1 LYIDAQRR
9 EQLKAMDAE
18 EAAVL
23 VYSEEEEAWDSGLF
37 ACFSD
42 LDSFG
47 FCVMSC
53 FCPGIAY
60 GINYDTVAGGGAL
73 SPCVLHTV
81 LDVCFMTDAFHSFNV
96 LNVYAPLPPIGCC
109 LRYTHRRVAAN
120 GRERPAVSMLKETF
134 CWACSLT
141 QVHKDFLINTEE
153 KKKTIV
159 SSSEVLGTLDLLNGM
174 NQPR

>member
-1 LYIDAQRR
+1 
-9 EQLKAMDAE
+9 MDAE
-18 EAAVL
+18 L
-23 VYSEEEEAWDSGLF
+23 VYSEEEEAGKKAWDSGLF
-37 ACFSD
+37 ACCSD
-42 LDSFG
+42 RYSFG

-53 FCPGIAY
+53 ICPAIAY
-60 GINYDTVAGGGAL
+60 GINYDTVSVGGPYA
-73 SPCVLHTV
+73 PCVLHTV
-81 LDVCFMTDAFHSFNV
+81 ADVCCVTDAFHSFNV